1 MNRRRAVLFL
11 RVTTLVL
18 AAMALAS
25 CGGGSQQT
33 NTPAN
38 STPNDVIEGRFDVG
52 DYKLYMRCV
61 GSGSPTVVYFH
72 GYIENSED
80 SDIYGASSAG
90 EIPSMLRDEHRVCTY
105 DRANVGRSDDVPGLR
120 TGKSS
125 VTDLHRLLDA
135 AGVEPPYVLLG
146 GSFGGMISYS
156 YAATYPEEVIGMVLL
171 DAIVPGLLE
180 LERYWPKEERLWN
193 VDWSYAEENID
204 QYDVNL
210 YAQRHAGQVPDIPMT
225 YLLATPDSGEGWGGP
240 PAWTEAVLDELPE
253 YVESFSPGVLKKV
266 ESPHDMPSVIPG
278 RIAKEVETLIASI
291 PQQGAAHD
299 GEASKE

>member
-1 MNRRRAVLFL
+1 MSRRRALL
-11 RVTTLVL
+11 SLTVTTLAL

-25 CGGGSQQT
+25 CGGGSQET

-72 GYIENSED
+72 GYIQDPEGG
-80 SDIYGASSAG
+80 GATNAG

-105 DRANVGRSDDVPGLR
+105 ARANVGRSDDVPGLR
-120 TGKSS
+120 TGESS

-146 GSFGGMISYS
+146 ASFGGLISYS
-156 YAATYPEEVIGMVLL
+156 YAATYPEEVDGMVLL

-193 VDWSYAEENID
+193 VPKADWGSAEEKID
-204 QYDVNL
+204 QYDVNV
-210 YAQRHAGQVPDIPMT
+210 YAQKHAGQVPDIPLT
-225 YLLATPDSGEGWGGP
+225 YLLATPNPGEGWEGP

-266 ESPHDMPSVIPG
+266 ESPHYMEPVIPE
-278 RIAKEVETLIASI
+278 RIAKEVEMLIASTS
-291 PQQGAAHD
+291 QQGAAHD

>member
-1 MNRRRAVLFL
+1 
-11 RVTTLVL
+11 
-18 AAMALAS
+18 MAIAS
-25 CGGGSQQT
+25 CGGGGSQQT

-38 STPNDVIEGRFDVG
+38 PTSNDVIEGRFDVG

-72 GYIENSED
+72 GFIEEPAG
-80 SDIYGASSAG
+80 YHGASNAG
-90 EIPSMLRDEHRVCTY
+90 KVPSMLRDEHRVCTY

-135 AGVEPPYVLLG
+135 AEVGPPYVLVG
-146 GSFGGMISYS
+146 GSFGGLIMYS
-156 YAATYPEEVIGMVLL
+156 YAGTYPEEVTGMVLL
-171 DAIVPGLLE
+171 DAMVPGLLE
-180 LERYWPKEERLWN
+180 LEHFWPKEERLWN
-193 VDWSYAEENID
+193 MDWSYAEEKID
-204 QYDVNL
+204 QYDVNV
-210 YAQRHAGQVPDIPMT
+210 YAQQHAGQVPDIPVT
-225 YLLATPDSGEGWGGP
+225 YLLATPASGEGWGA

-266 ESPHDMPSVIPG
+266 ESPHYMEPVIPE

-291 PQQGAAHD
+291 SQQGAAHD
-299 GEASKE
+299 GEASKK

>member
-1 MNRRRAVLFL
+1 MVFGLA
-11 RVTTLVL
+11 LV
-18 AAMALAS
+18 MALSS
-25 CGGGSQQT
+25 CGGGSQET

-38 STPNDVIEGRFDVG
+38 STPNVIEGRFDVG

-72 GYIENSED
+72 GYIEEPASG
-80 SDIYGASSAG
+80 GASNAG
-90 EIPSMLRDEHRVCTY
+90 EIPSMLRDKHRICVY

-125 VTDLHRLLDA
+125 VRDLHRLLNA

-146 GSFGGMISYS
+146 ASFGGLISNA
-156 YAATYPEEVIGMVLL
+156 YAGTYPDEVVGMVLL
-171 DAIVPGLLE
+171 DAQFPGLLE

-193 VDWSYAEENID
+193 VPKEDWSSAEEKID
-204 QYDVNL
+204 QYDVNK
-210 YAQRHAGQVPDIPMT
+210 YAQRHAGQVPDIPLT
-225 YLLATPDSGEGWGGP
+225 YLLATPNPGEGWGGP

-266 ESPHDMPSVIPG
+266 ESPHYMEEAIPE
-278 RIAKEVETLIASI
+278 RIAKEVEMLIASI

-299 GEASKE
+299 GEASKK

>member
-1 MNRRRAVLFL
+1 VSRRAVLFL

-25 CGGGSQQT
+25 CGGGSQET

-52 DYKLYMRCV
+52 GYKLYMRCV

-72 GYIENSED
+72 GYIEEPAGG
-80 SDIYGASSAG
+80 GATNAG
-90 EIPSMLRDEHRVCTY
+90 EIPSMLRDEHRVCVY
-105 DRANVGRSDDVPGLR
+105 DRANVGKSDDVPGLR

-146 GSFGGMISYS
+146 ASFGGLISYS
-156 YAATYPEEVIGMVLL
+156 YAATYPEEVAGMVLL

-180 LERYWPKEERLWN
+180 LELYWPKEERLWN
-193 VDWSYAEENID
+193 VPKEDWSSAEEKID

-210 YAQRHAGQVPDIPMT
+210 YAQQHAGQVPDIPVT
-225 YLLATPDSGEGWGGP
+225 YLLATPNPGEGWGGP

-266 ESPHDMPSVIPG
+266 ESPHYMEEAIPE

>member
-1 MNRRRAVLFL
+1 M
-11 RVTTLVL
+11 TLVL
-18 AAMALAS
+18 AVMALAS
-25 CGGGSQQT
+25 CGGGSQET

-72 GYIENSED
+72 GFIEDPEGG
-80 SDIYGASSAG
+80 GATNAG
-90 EIPSMLRDEHRVCTY
+90 EVPSMLRDKHRVCVY

-135 AGVEPPYVLLG
+135 AGVGPPYVLLG
-146 GSFGGMISYS
+146 GSFGGLISYS
-156 YAATYPEEVIGMVLL
+156 YAATYPEEVTGMVLL
-171 DAIVPGLLE
+171 DAHVPGLLE
-180 LERYWPKEERLWN
+180 LEHYWPKEERLPN
-193 VDWSYAEENID
+193 MDWSYAEEKID
-204 QYDVNL
+204 QYDVHV
-210 YAQRHAGQVPDIPMT
+210 YAQQHAGQVPDIPVT

-266 ESPHDMPSVIPG
+266 ESPHDMSSMIPE
-278 RIAKEVETLIASI
+278 RIAKEVEMLIASI

-299 GEASKE
+299 GEASKK